1 MAAGSGSAY
10 SSATVRHPGH
20 NSSSVTTAPALVRAE
35 RRLEE
40 SPSPSLLDTIQ
51 ALLERLNTAKLK

>member
-1 MAAGSGSAY
+1 
-10 SSATVRHPGH
+10 VRHPGH

>member
-1 MAAGSGSAY
+1 
-10 SSATVRHPGH
+10 VRHPGH
-20 NSSSVTTAPALVRAE
+20 NGSSVTTALTLVRAE

-51 ALLERLNTAKLK
+51 TLLERLNTAKLN